1 MLRPVQ
7 ALLGIAVLS
16 GCSQSDSGAG
26 RWLTQPTSEQH
37 TSLFFPIS
45 TGSIHAMGS
54 PAVHVAGSID
64 CNSCH
69 GASDSFRGFDCL
81 TCHTPTPTIP
91 NHVQKNVGGFSYDSP
106 SCYGCHPDGIG
117 SRL

>member
-1 MLRPVQ
+1 MLRPIQ
-7 ALLGIAVLS
+7 ALLAIALLA
-16 GCSQSDSGAG
+16 GCSPPTEG
-26 RWLTQPTSEQH
+26 RWLTQPTNDQH

-45 TGSIHAMGS
+45 TGRIHAMGA
-54 PAVHVAGSID
+54 PAVHVAGVID

-69 GASDSFRGFDCL
+69 GTSNTFRGFDCL

-91 NHVQKNVGGFSYDSP
+91 NHVQKNIQGFSYDSP

-117 SRL
+117 IRAIR